1 MPDNNHYGAR
11 NGGVVGVRFQKVGK
25 VYHFSAAGIE
35 GLKEGDF
42 VIVETARGQE
52 LAQVVQVGLEPRPGG
67 LPLKPIARRAV
78 ARDMAVRQRYKLQEK
93 EALHV
98 CRQKVEEL
106 DLAMRI
112 PRVEYSYDGRRLT
125 VYFMADEKVECR
137 ALRRELGRHF
147 RTRVNMQPVGAR
159 DLAKMLGG
167 CGACG
172 GLLCCATFLAE
183 FAPVSIKVA
192 KAQDVTLVPSEIT
205 GMCGRLRCCL
215 RYEYQ
220 TYKEARQAMP
230 ERGCR
235 VVTRSGRG
243 RVVQINVLKD
253 TVVVD
258 FGTYQAEVPLASL
271 EVEPEGCSG
280 ECDPT

>member
-1 MPDNNHYGAR
+1 MPDNDHYSAG
-11 NGGVVGVRFQKVGK
+11 NEGVVGVRFQKVGK
-25 VYHFSAAGIE
+25 VYHFDTAGIE
-35 GLKEGDF
+35 GLKEDDF

-67 LPLKPIARRAV
+67 PPLKPIARRAA
-78 ARDMAVRQRYKLQEK
+78 ARDMALRQRYKLQEK

-106 DLAMRI
+106 DLSMRI

-147 RTRVNMQPVGAR
+147 RARVGLQPVGAR

-230 ERGCR
+230 QRGCR

-271 EVEPEGCSG
+271 EVEPEGCG
-280 ECDPT
+280 RECDPT